1 MNSIADRLRGIVR
14 PAGGPKRATGPRARP
29 VHGRR
34 SRGDHM
40 DPAAILDGE
49 WTQAGSHR
57 FLVVDRS
64 YAPGHRHGSVS
75 IADSLPPEEGWS
87 RLGLLAG
94 TSCGGTCSSSTS
106 RRLASPAVP
115 AAMRFWSDAAG
126 SIAAAFT
133 CGSSCFRA
141 SRQSVL
147 CSKRSEML
155 PARRCGRDLQ
165 RQVVRSSAHRDS
177 LRAEPVDDAV
187 CGHAARG
194 HASPCEAA
202 LAWRR

>member
-14 PAGGPKRATGPRARP
+14 PATAQGVGGSKQRDGSVEQDPSQGSSQS
-29 VHGRR
+29 GR
-34 SRGDHM
+34 SHM

-49 WTQAGSHR
+49 WTQAGPHR

-94 TSCGGTCSSSTS
+94 TSCGGKLLFVDLETTGIAGGAGSYAF
-106 RRLASPAVP
+106 LV
-115 AAMRFWSDAAG
+115 DAAG
-126 SIAAAFT
+126 SIAAVFT
-133 CGSSCFRA
+133 CGSICCRA

-147 CSKRSEML
+147 YSKRSEMW
-155 PARRCGRDLQ
+155 PATSMPSSPITASRSIF
-165 RQVVRSSAHRDS
+165 RSSR
-177 LRAEPVDDAV
+177 
-187 CGHAARG
+187 
-194 HASPCEAA
+194 
-202 LAWRR
+202 LATR